1 MKTLKTIAALLLCF
15 LTATAFS
22 QVEIAYNSESNA
34 PVEEVSKPVNM
45 AISVPSFVGGPEALA
60 DYIHT
65 NVKYPEFSKKHG
77 IEGTVVLEYYITQ
90 NGAIEDIKVV
100 KSVSP
105 ELDKEAMLVVE
116 NMPRWNPA
124 VQNNRAIRVKYQL
137 PVKFELH
144 F

>member
-1 MKTLKTIAALLLCF
+1 MKTLKTIAVLLLCF

-45 AISVPSFVGGPEALA
+45 AISAPSFVGGPEALA
-60 DYIHT
+60 DYMHT

-77 IEGTVVLEYYITQ
+77 IEGTVVLEYYITRE
-90 NGAIEDIKVV
+90 GTIENVKVI

-105 ELDKEAMLVVE
+105 ELDKEAMIVAK

-124 VQNNRAIRVKYQL
+124 IQNNRTIGVKYQL